1 MNLKAVEQMISG
13 SVGRRIE
20 RLEAVATLLNTK
32 TRRGNGGETG
42 NGGGGETG
50 NGGGVKKHS
59 TWIPFKI

>member
-42 NGGGGETG
+42 NGGG
-50 NGGGVKKHS
+50 VKKHS